1 MRLVEVRVNTTR
13 KGEEKD
19 IKAWELSD
27 RSAHSLLLLTH
38 ERKMRRRTQ
47 CVVVAM
53 W

>member
-27 RSAHSLLLLTH
+27 RSAHSL
-38 ERKMRRRTQ
+38 RNMRRRTQ